1 MCEEKHPQSNSI
13 QMKNICKNRTI
24 YFIDIYIY
32 IILSASDFAFDSQ
45 GNIK

>member
-1 MCEEKHPQSNSI
+1 MHEEKHPQSYSV

-24 YFIDIYIY
+24 YFIDIYI
-32 IILSASDFAFDSQ
+32 ILSASDFACDSQ

>member
-1 MCEEKHPQSNSI
+1 MHEDKHLQSNSI

-32 IILSASDFAFDSQ
+32 IILSVSDFACDSQ